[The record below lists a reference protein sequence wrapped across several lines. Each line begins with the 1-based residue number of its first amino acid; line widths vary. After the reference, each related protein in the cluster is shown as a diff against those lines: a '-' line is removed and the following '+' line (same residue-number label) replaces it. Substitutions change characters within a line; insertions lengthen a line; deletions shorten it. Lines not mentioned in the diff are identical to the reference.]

1 MCKADQLDE
10 GSERKPAQQF
20 ILVSQQFFD
29 VGYHEL
35 EASCGEGDGFENP
48 IIYLQDNNRI
58 GFNIIMVIV
67 AIINTMRSSPV

>member
-10 GSERKPAQQF
+10 GSEHKPAVLF
-20 ILVSQQFFD
+20 LVSQHFVD

-35 EASCGEGDGFENP
+35 ETSGGEGDGRENP